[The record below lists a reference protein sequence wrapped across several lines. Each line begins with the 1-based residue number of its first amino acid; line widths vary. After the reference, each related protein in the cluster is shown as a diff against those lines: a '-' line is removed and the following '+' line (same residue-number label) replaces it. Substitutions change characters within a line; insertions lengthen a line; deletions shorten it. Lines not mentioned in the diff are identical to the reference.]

1 MSSSRVRRVQPELAA
16 HPEGTVDAKRSPLR
30 RRSRPSD
37 LSSVGPSAEF
47 TALGAFDAPSHL
59 GQEPLHLVPDEGA
72 ALSAEDRLPVGV
84 MDRRVNGRR
93 HILERNRLKSV
104 LASLGD
110 AVVAVDHAGRTLATN
125 PAYDRLFGP
134 PDAEIR
140 PEDLAGLPL
149 PPREWPQQRAARG
162 ERFRMATVDQI
173 LGAVKTVAA
182 GGTAFPA
189 AARQAA
195 NDALRVPTPRELEI
209 LAVVAEGASN
219 AEIAERLSL
228 RVKAVE
234 SQLRR
239 LFDRYDVTSRTAL
252 VRLAAQQGWS
262 EEGR

>member
-1 MSSSRVRRVQPELAA
+1 MIRLAIVEDHPAIAQGLTALMEGSSFVTVVGTARDLRSASSLIERETPDVVLCDIRLSDGGDGFDLVRRHSSGPAFII
-16 HPEGTVDAKRSPLR
+16 
-30 RRSRPSD
+30 
-37 LSSVGPSAEF
+37 LSSYWYPSYHVRAVE
-47 TALGAFDAPSHL
+47 LGAR
-59 GQEPLHLVPDEGA
+59 GY
-72 ALSAEDRLPVGV
+72 LS
-84 MDRRVNGRR
+84 
-93 HILERNRLKSV
+93 K
-104 LASLGD
+104 
-110 AVVAVDHAGRTLATN
+110 
-125 PAYDRLFGP
+125 
-134 PDAEIR
+134 
-140 PEDLAGLPL
+140 
-149 PPREWPQQRAARG
+149 
-162 ERFRMATVDQI
+162 MATVDQI

-228 RVKAVE
+228 RVKTVE